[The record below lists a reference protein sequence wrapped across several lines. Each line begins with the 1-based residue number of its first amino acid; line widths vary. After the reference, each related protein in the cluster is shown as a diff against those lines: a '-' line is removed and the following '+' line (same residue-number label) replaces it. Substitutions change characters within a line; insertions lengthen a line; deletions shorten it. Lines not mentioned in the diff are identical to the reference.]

1 MVAIRSIHVGLGTIG
16 QAILKATVNS
26 GVATPVAGV
35 DPAYAGESLSVL
47 GGGLPGSAVQPD
59 LAAVADYAAD
69 VAIVSTAS
77 AVPALMPLLR
87 SLMAAGC
94 NVISTCEKLCYPWL
108 ETPQLAAEIDDLAQ
122 QHGVTVVGT
131 GINPGFLLD
140 ALPVFL
146 RRPVVS
152 VRGLRATRTV
162 NTARRRRQLQ
172 EKTGAG
178 LTPEQFASK
187 AAEGTIG
194 HVGLAESA
202 ALLCRGLGWP
212 VPQTIDVRLEPVIAD
227 QPVVGDVGTVEA
239 GMVRG
244 QVQTVQL
251 TGPQGQPLSLRLLMA
266 LGETDEADEIRID
279 GDPPLHARL
288 IGGVFG
294 DTATAGCTA
303 NIIPQVVAA
312 RPGLLTV
319 LDLPLC

>member
-1 MVAIRSIHVGLGTIG
+1 MAIRTIHVGLGTIG
-16 QAILKATVNS
+16 QAILRATVSS
-26 GVATPVAGV
+26 GIATPVAGV
-35 DPAYAGESLSVL
+35 DPAHAGERLAAFT
-47 GGGLPGSAVQPD
+47 GGPSEAVVQPD
-59 LAAVADYAAD
+59 LAAALGHPAD

-77 AVPALMPLLR
+77 AVPD
-87 SLMAAGC
+87 LMATLRPLIASGC
-94 NVISTCEKLCYPWL
+94 NVVSTCEKLCYPWL
-108 ETPQLAAEIDDLAQ
+108 ETPELATEIDDLAHR
-122 QHGVTVVGT
+122 HGVTVVGT

-152 VRGLRATRTV
+152 VRAVRATRTV

-178 LTPEQFASK
+178 LAPEEFARK
-187 AAEGTIG
+187 AAEGSIG

-202 ALLCRGLGWP
+202 ALVCRGLGWP
-212 VPQTIDVRLEPVIAD
+212 VPETIDVRLEPVIAD
-227 QPVVGDVGTVEA
+227 QPVMSEIGTVEA

-251 TGPQGQPLSLRLLMA
+251 AGPEGQSLSLRLLMA
-266 LGETDEADEIRID
+266 LGETDEADEILID
-279 GDPPLHARL
+279 GDPPVHARL